1 MPAVATDAREAIR
14 MAAAWYARQNS
25 GSFNKDEHTHWR
37 DWLDAS
43 ELHRQAWQQVEGVC
57 ANFAGMPGHIAG
69 PALRN
74 ASAKRRQ
81 VLRALLLIGTA
92 TPLAWLGQRVYETQA
107 FGADLHTAIGERR
120 PITLADGSRMVL
132 DTDSAVDVRFDPQ
145 QRLLRLRRGRIL
157 ISTARPA
164 GPYRPFLIETAHG
177 RIEALGTRFTVLK
190 GADSTLVAVLDE
202 RVRVSPAD
210 QPETA
215 VLLHAGQQLAFSNT
229 ACGEV
234 EPASASTG
242 TWAGGSLLAIDMPLD
257 ELLAELGRYRRGF
270 LRCDPAVARLLIS
283 GAFPL
288 DDTERALQLLTDTF
302 PVRSVRHTRFWVEIQ
317 PS

>member
-1 MPAVATDAREAIR
+1 

-25 GSFNKDEHTHWR
+25 GSFNKDEHAHWHA
-37 DWLDAS
+37 WLNAS

-57 ANFAGMPGHIAG
+57 ANFAGMPGQIAG
-69 PALRN
+69 PALRK
-74 ASAKRRQ
+74 ASTKRRQ

-92 TPLAWLGQRVYETQA
+92 TPLTWLGQRFYECQA

-120 PITLADGSRMVL
+120 PITLADGSRMIL
-132 DTDSAVDVRFDPQ
+132 DTDSAVDVSFDTR

-164 GPYRPFLIETAHG
+164 GPYRPFLIETTHG
-177 RIEALGTRFTVLK
+177 RIEALGTRFTVRK
-190 GADSTLVAVLDE
+190 DADSTLVAVLEE
-202 RVRVSPAD
+202 RVRVSPVDRPDA
-210 QPETA
+210 A
-215 VLLHAGQQLAFSNT
+215 VLLSAGQQLSFSNT
-229 ACGEV
+229 TCGDA

-242 TWAGGSLLAIDMPLD
+242 TWADGSLVAIDMPLD
-257 ELLAELGRYRRGF
+257 ELLAELGRYRRGI
-270 LRCDPAVARLLIS
+270 LRCDPALGRLLIS

-302 PVRSVRHTRFWVEIQ
+302 PLRSVHRSRFWVEIQ